1 MVATLGRFSVS
12 LEIWRSDLTSDL
24 TSGMGGTSR
33 IMYVSMYDMYDIFD
47 AYDVDNV
54 HDVYEMLML
63 KIRKCQA
70 CPRAATEVVIVVQG
84 GALEPHQDDS
94 YPPAIKHGGCKIPDL
109 NGHSW
114 GK

>member
-1 MVATLGRFSVS
+1 
-12 LEIWRSDLTSDL
+12 
-24 TSGMGGTSR
+24 
-33 IMYVSMYDMYDIFD
+33 MYDVYDMYDIYDVYDICD

>member
-24 TSGMGGTSR
+24 TSRMGGPSR
-33 IMYVSMYDMYDIFD
+33 IMYVSMYDMYDICD

-70 CPRAATEVVIVVQG
+70 CPRAVAHSNLTKTIVTLRQSNMV
-84 GALEPHQDDS
+84 AAKSP
-94 YPPAIKHGGCKIPDL
+94 I
-109 NGHSW
+109 
-114 GK
+114 